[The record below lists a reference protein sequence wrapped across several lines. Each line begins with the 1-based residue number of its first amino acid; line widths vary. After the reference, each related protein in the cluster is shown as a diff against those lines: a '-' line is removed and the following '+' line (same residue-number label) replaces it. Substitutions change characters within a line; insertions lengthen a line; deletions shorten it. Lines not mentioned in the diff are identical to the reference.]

1 MRRTSTKGID
11 LIKSFEG
18 CRLTSYK
25 AVPTETI
32 WTIGWGHYGVN
43 AGMTITQAQADAL
56 LVSDLIKYENYVNNT
71 TYCPVAAG
79 LNQSQF
85 DALVS
90 FCYNCGPGNLKKLCG
105 NRSIEEIGNAITLF
119 DKSGGRTLPGLTR
132 RRVAEQKLF
141 FNESSNQET
150 IADTSPENF
159 PIIKKGATGFYVEV
173 AQTALNYKGARPIL
187 EVTKVFD
194 AITENAV
201 IQFQATHTDKNGNPL
216 KKDGILG
223 PKSWWALM
231 RV

>member
-25 AVPTETI
+25 AVPTETL

-56 LVSDLIKYENYVNNT
+56 LVSDLIKYENYVNNPN
-71 TYCPVAAG
+71 YCPVTSSLTQA
-79 LNQSQF
+79 QF

-90 FCYNCGPGNLKKLCG
+90 FTYNCGAGNLKTLCKG
-105 NRSIEEIGNAITLF
+105 RSIEQIGNAITLY
-119 DKSGGRTLPGLTR
+119 DKSGGRVLAGLTR
-132 RRVAEQKLF
+132 RRVAEQRLF
-141 FNESSNQET
+141 FSESSKEET
-150 IADTSPENF
+150 VSETNPETY
-159 PIIKKGATGFYVEV
+159 PTIKKGSTGFYVEV
-173 AQTALNYKGARPIL
+173 AQTALNFKGARPIL

-194 AITENAV
+194 VLTQNAV
-201 IQFQATHTDKNGNPL
+201 IHFQATHTDKNGLPL
-216 KKDGILG
+216 VKDGIIG
-223 PKSWWALM
+223 AKTWWALM